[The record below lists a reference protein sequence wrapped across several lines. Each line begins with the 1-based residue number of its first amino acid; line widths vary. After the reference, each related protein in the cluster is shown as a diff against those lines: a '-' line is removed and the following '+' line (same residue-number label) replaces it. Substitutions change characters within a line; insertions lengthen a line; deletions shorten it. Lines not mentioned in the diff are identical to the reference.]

1 MVKHVKWVTRE
12 KAKVDRIASPA
23 LYAYSKDREIL
34 RKGGLFDIA
43 LYIFM
48 DKLLD

>member
-1 MVKHVKWVTRE
+1 MLS
-12 KAKVDRIASPA
+12 AKV
-23 LYAYSKDREIL
+23 REIL

-48 DKLLD
+48 DRLLQLH

>member
-23 LYAYSKDREIL
+23 LYAFSKD
-34 RKGGLFDIA
+34 KGDIKEWRS
-43 LYIFM
+43 L
-48 DKLLD
+48 